1 MKHEKYAITGM
12 SCSACSSRV
21 EKAVSKLDGM
31 KKASVNLL
39 TNSMQVDYDEG
50 TLSSQDIIQAV
61 IDAGYGATLSGENKK
76 ATAASEPSPSDL
88 AKKDMK
94 AMKHRLIWSILFLI
108 PVMYIAMHH
117 MLLEW
122 FGIPVPEAFQAV
134 FHGDENAITFA
145 FTQFLLILPI
155 MYLNR
160 KYYINGFRTLF
171 QGAPNMDTLVG
182 MGSMAAAVYGVFAI
196 FRMSWGMGHGDW
208 ALVSQYSTNLYFESA
223 GMIVTLID
231 IGKYLEARAK
241 GKTSTA
247 IEKLM
252 DLAPKQATVL
262 RDGKETVIP
271 VEELAVGDEMVIR
284 PGESIPADGIISEGS
299 TSIDEA
305 AITGESIP
313 VEKQQG
319 DSVTSATINKTGF
332 IHVRAS
338 RVGADTTISQIIKLV
353 DEASAS
359 KAPIAKMADKI
370 SGIFV
375 PVVMTIAV
383 ITGLIW
389 YFLLGAD
396 AEFAFSTA
404 ISVLVISC
412 PCALGLATPVAIM
425 VGTGKGA
432 ENGILIKSGE
442 ALETA
447 HAIDTVVMDKT
458 GTITEGRPRVTDI
471 WVRKGTEDQLL
482 TLAASM
488 EQGSEHPL
496 AEAIMNY
503 ARDHHMIPHA
513 VTNFKAIFGR
523 GIEAVYNGQTYYA
536 GNTRLMEEKGISSD
550 AIQQRLNELAD
561 AGKTPLIF
569 ADAKEIIGI
578 IAAADMEKASSAE
591 AISLFGK
598 MGIDVVML
606 TGDNQRTAEAIRKR
620 LHIPQVIAGVLPQD
634 KERHIA
640 ALQAQGHKV
649 AMIGDGINDAPALAK
664 ADLGIAIGA
673 GTDVAIE
680 SADAVLMRNDLLDA
694 VSAVRLSKAVIR
706 NIKENLFWAFF
717 YNAICIP
724 LAAGVLYPAFGI
736 RLNPMIGAAAM
747 SLSSFSVCM
756 NALRLR
762 FFKPDHQSHHVSR
775 ETLQSEPTHTVSA
788 ATTDAVTT
796 QPAAPAEI
804 AEASD
809 QTAPV
814 AAHQY
819 QLTIDGMMCQHCVRT
834 VTKALESLSGVTAVH
849 VNLDSKGTTVASS
862 SVIPADDFKKVITT
876 AGYTLLSEKEE
887 ESTMKTTLK
896 IEGMMCQHCQKHVQ
910 EALSA
915 MNGVTAVSVDLDGG
929 KADVEASRDIPT
941 EEFAKV
947 IADAGYKL
955 VTA

>member
-383 ITGLIW
+383 ITGLVW

-503 ARDHHMIPHA
+503 ARDHHMIPHT
-513 VTNFKAIFGR
+513 VTNFKAIFGH

-788 ATTDAVTT
+788 ATTDAVTA

-849 VNLDSKGTTVASS
+849 VDLDSKSATVASS

>member
-383 ITGLIW
+383 ITGLVW

-788 ATTDAVTT
+788 ATTDVVTT

-849 VNLDSKGTTVASS
+849 VDLDSKSATVASS

-929 KADVEASRDIPT
+929 KTDVEASRDIPT

>member
-31 KKASVNLL
+31 KKVSVNLL

-383 ITGLIW
+383 ITGLVW

-513 VTNFKAIFGR
+513 VTYFKAIFGR

-788 ATTDAVTT
+788 ATTDAVTA

-849 VNLDSKGTTVASS
+849 VDLDSKSATVASS

>member
-383 ITGLIW
+383 ITGLVW

-471 WVRKGTEDQLL
+471 WVRKGIEDQLL

-788 ATTDAVTT
+788 ATTDAVTA

-849 VNLDSKGTTVASS
+849 VDLDSKSATVASS

>member
-332 IHVRAS
+332 IHVRTS

-383 ITGLIW
+383 ITGLVW

-503 ARDHHMIPHA
+503 ARDHHMVPHA

-664 ADLGIAIGA
+664 ANLGIAIGA

-849 VNLDSKGTTVASS
+849 VDLDSKSATVASS

>member
-1 MKHEKYAITGM
+1 
-12 SCSACSSRV
+12 
-21 EKAVSKLDGM
+21 
-31 KKASVNLL
+31 
-39 TNSMQVDYDEG
+39 
-50 TLSSQDIIQAV
+50 
-61 IDAGYGATLSGENKK
+61 
-76 ATAASEPSPSDL
+76 
-88 AKKDMK
+88 
-94 AMKHRLIWSILFLI
+94 
-108 PVMYIAMHH
+108 
-117 MLLEW
+117 
-122 FGIPVPEAFQAV
+122 
-134 FHGDENAITFA
+134 
-145 FTQFLLILPI
+145 
-155 MYLNR
+155 
-160 KYYINGFRTLF
+160 
-171 QGAPNMDTLVG
+171 
-182 MGSMAAAVYGVFAI
+182 
-196 FRMSWGMGHGDW
+196 MGHGDW

-271 VEELAVGDEMVIR
+271 VEELAIGDEMVIR

-383 ITGLIW
+383 ITGLVW
-389 YFLLGAD
+389 YFLLGAG

-447 HAIDTVVMDKT
+447 HAIDTIVMDKT

-471 WVRKGTEDQLL
+471 WVQKGTEDQLL

-503 ARDHHMIPHA
+503 ARDHHMVPHA

-724 LAAGVLYPAFGI
+724 LAAGVLYPTFGI

-788 ATTDAVTT
+788 ATTDAVTA

-849 VNLDSKGTTVASS
+849 VDLDSKSATVASS